1 MLSWYDHGYFQDDLI
16 VWWCRHEDGRN
27 GLRRSKATISG
38 LFFKQGESGGKDA
51 VFSLAFSSALE
62 ESYWVESVDPATST
76 TYYYNIRTEVSAWEL
91 PTVDDGEEETNSEET
106 NTNEMSS
113 HVSEV
118 QRAYHYEDVDQ
129 WYYKDH
135 ADVEQGPFHADEMRA
150 WMDAG
155 KLGWWYCGGG
165 IGIVWYCGGIVV
177 VLCGLVVWYY
187 IVWYYIVWYCIV
199 LVLVEGAHT
208 MDKKNRQLPHSSL
221 FPPPPPH
228 VHRLFYISIV
238 CSNWQFRSLSIVAKY
253 V

>member
-155 KLGWWYCGGG
+155 KLGWWYCGG
-165 IGIVWYCGGIVV
+165 IVV
-177 VLCGLVVWYY
+177 VLLCGIIFVYCVVLYY
-187 IVWYYIVWYCIV
+187 VILYY
-199 LVLVEGAHT
+199 
-208 MDKKNRQLPHSSL
+208 
-221 FPPPPPH
+221 
-228 VHRLFYISIV
+228 V
-238 CSNWQFRSLSIVAKY
+238 CGIILCGIILCGSCGGCTYNGQ
-253 V
+253 